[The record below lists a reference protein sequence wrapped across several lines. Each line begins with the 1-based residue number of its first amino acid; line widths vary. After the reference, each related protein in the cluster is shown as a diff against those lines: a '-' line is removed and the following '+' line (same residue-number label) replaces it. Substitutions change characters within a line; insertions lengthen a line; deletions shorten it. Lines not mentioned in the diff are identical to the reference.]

1 MLYYYAHSGHQF
13 GLERVRRGVVFLK
26 ELRSRGFEVQLLVND
41 FRAGLACKDWGGYE
55 YVTIETIQDIDA
67 IAMVG
72 DDLIID
78 SPEDDH
84 GRVVKFCSDF
94 KNVWRFSE
102 NIEDK
107 TIYNEKM
114 ITRDN
119 FIVDKELYRQKIDKK
134 DRVLF
139 FLGDSD
145 YKKTI
150 LNNSNFFKEF
160 NMDLLL
166 GSYFFVKYEKDLEK
180 IFNTL
185 HEAEDYVDTINSS
198 KIVVTSSVQTAV
210 EAKFS
215 GAKVIYLNIYNNS
228 IYNTDMLEDYGITIV
243 NGLDV
248 KSLKEAINSC
258 DAKVEKS
265 FNIYNI
271 EEITTFL

>member
-150 LNNSNFFKEF
+150 LNNLDFFKEF
-160 NMDLLL
+160 DMDLLL

-228 IYNTDMLEDYGITIV
+228 IYNIDMLEDYGIIIV
-243 NGLDV
+243 DGFDT
-248 KSLKEAINSC
+248 KSLKEAINNC
-258 DAKVEKS
+258 DNKVVKNL
-265 FNIYNI
+265 NIYNI
-271 EEITTFL
+271 EEISNNL